1 MIRQTSVEKEK
12 DLVLIVDDS
21 SETLSILNEALE
33 NEGMETLVALEGNQ
47 ALSIARKMIPDIILL
62 DAIMPTMSGFEV
74 CEQLKQDPELRSIP
88 VIFMTG
94 LSDTE
99 NVVKGFNAGGID
111 YITKPI
117 INSEL
122 IARMRVHLANSRI
135 ALSAQS
141 ALDLAGQYIFAVD
154 ADGQRRWSTPQVNQ
168 LLEAATD
175 DSLWQDQEL
184 PRIIRSWF
192 EHEPAMGMST
202 QINTDK
208 QTLKLSF
215 LGKANSD
222 EFLLRLTSNNTEDES
237 ALLQKHW
244 PLTKREAEVLFWI
257 AKGKTNREIGQI
269 LGTSPRTINK
279 HSEKVYK
286 KLDVENRTTAAAKAL
301 EFLQH

>member
-1 MIRQTSVEKEK
+1 MT
-12 DLVLIVDDS
+12 
-21 SETLSILNEALE
+21 
-33 NEGMETLVALEGNQ
+33 
-47 ALSIARKMIPDIILL
+47 
-62 DAIMPTMSGFEV
+62 GFEV
-74 CEQLKQDPELRSIP
+74 CEQLKLDPELRSIP

-94 LSDTE
+94 LSDTK

-154 ADGQRRWSTPQVNQ
+154 SEGKVSWATPQVNQ
-168 LLEAATD
+168 LLETANNNQSWLSD
-175 DSLWQDQEL
+175 EL
-184 PRIIRSWF
+184 PNEIKSWLN
-192 EHEPAMGMST
+192 HKPSMGMSH
-202 QINTDK
+202 N
-208 QTLKLSF
+208 LKSPLHSLKIFF
-215 LGKANSD
+215 LGKSNND
-222 EFLLRLTSNNTEDES
+222 EFLLRLVNKSAENES
-237 ALLQKHW
+237 ELLKKHW
-244 PLTKREAEVLFWI
+244 PVTNREAEVLFWI

-286 KLDVENRTTAAAKAL
+286 KLEVENRTAAAAKAL

>member
-1 MIRQTSVEKEK
+1 MIRQTSSSEEK

-21 SETLSILNEALE
+21 SDTLSILNEALE
-33 NEGMETLVALEGNQ
+33 QEGMETLVALEGNQ

-62 DAIMPTMSGFEV
+62 DAIMPSMDGFEV
-74 CEQLKQDPELRSIP
+74 CRQLKLDPELRSIP

-94 LSDTE
+94 LSDTD

-141 ALDLAGQYIFAVD
+141 ALDLAGQYIFAVN
-154 ADGQRRWSTPQVNQ
+154 AEGKISWATPQVNQ
-168 LLEAATD
+168 LLETANAGEAWLSD
-175 DSLWQDQEL
+175 HLPQE
-184 PRIIRSWF
+184 IKSWF
-192 EHEPAMGMST
+192 SHNPAMGMT
-202 QINTDK
+202 HN
-208 QTLKLSF
+208 LKAPSQALKAFF
-215 LGKANSD
+215 LGKSNND
-222 EFLLRLTSNNTEDES
+222 EYLLRIVNQSAENES
-237 ALLQKHW
+237 ELLQKHW
-244 PLTKREAEVLFWI
+244 PLTNREAEVLFWI

-286 KLDVENRTTAAAKAL
+286 KLDVENRTAAAAKAL

>member
-1 MIRQTSVEKEK
+1 MNIEESEK

-21 SETLSILNEALE
+21 PETLSTLNDVLE
-33 NEGMETLVALEGNQ
+33 SEGMETLVALEGNQ
-47 ALSIARKMIPDIILL
+47 ALSIARKMLPDIILL
-62 DAIMPTMSGFEV
+62 DAIMPSMDGFEV
-74 CEQLKQDPELRSIP
+74 CQQLKADPELRSIP

-117 INSEL
+117 VNNEL

-154 ADGQRRWSTPQVNQ
+154 NTGKSSWSTPQVTQ
-168 LLEAATD
+168 LLEAAND
-175 DSLWQDQEL
+175 DNDWLTQSLPSQISEWL
-184 PRIIRSWF
+184 SRNPS
-192 EHEPAMGMST
+192 MGMGANIKSS
-202 QINTDK
+202 NK
-208 QTLKLSF
+208 ELKIIF
-215 LGKANSD
+215 LGKSSNN
-222 EFLLRLTSNNTEDES
+222 EFLLRLASQDTPDEALILRNNLEVTARES
-237 ALLQKHW
+237 
-244 PLTKREAEVLFWI
+244 EVLLWI

-279 HSEKVYK
+279 HSERIYK
-286 KLDVENRTTAAAKAL
+286 KLSVENRTAAAAKAL
-301 EFLQH
+301 DLLNN

>member
-1 MIRQTSVEKEK
+1 MNNNTDEK

-21 SETLSILNEALE
+21 SDTLSILNEALE
-33 NEGMETLVALEGNQ
+33 KEGMETLVALEGNQ
-47 ALSIARKMIPDIILL
+47 ALAIAQKMIPDIILL
-62 DAIMPTMSGFEV
+62 DAIMPTISGFDV
-74 CEQLKQDPELRSIP
+74 CKKLKENPELRSIP

-99 NVVKGFNAGGID
+99 NVVKGFEAGGID

-122 IARMRVHLANSRI
+122 VARIRVHLANSRL

-154 ADGQRRWSTPQVNQ
+154 KLGVTLWSTPQVNQ
-168 LLEAATD
+168 LLDTANDNQAWLANNFSDEIKTW
-175 DSLWQDQEL
+175 L
-184 PRIIRSWF
+184 
-192 EHEPAMGMST
+192 EHEPAQGMNVT
-202 QINTDK
+202 LLTPT
-208 QTLKLSF
+208 QTLKVYF
-215 LGKANSD
+215 LGKASSN
-222 EFLLRLTSNNTEDES
+222 EYLLRLVHQESPNESSNLKKYWS
-237 ALLQKHW
+237 
-244 PLTKREAEVLFWI
+244 LTNREAEVLFWI

-279 HSEKVYK
+279 HSEKIYK

-301 EFLQH
+301 KYMQH